1 MKFKFKNL
9 TPHDIILNNGTIY
22 PKTWGVARVS
32 TCYEPFDENKITKQT
47 FGEVEWLPEK
57 VEDVL
62 IIVSALVLSA
72 LQGTREDVVAPAT
85 GHPDV
90 KRNEKWQII
99 SVPGFTR

>member
-1 MKFKFKNL
+1 MKFKNL
-9 TPHDIILNNGTIY
+9 TPHDIVLNDGTIY
-22 PKTWGVARVS
+22 SKSWEIARVS
-32 TCYEPFDENKITKQT
+32 TSYEPFDENKITKQT
-47 FGEVEWLPEK
+47 FGKIEWLPETTEE
-57 VEDVL
+57 VI

-72 LQGTREDVVAPAT
+72 LQGTRQDVVAPAT